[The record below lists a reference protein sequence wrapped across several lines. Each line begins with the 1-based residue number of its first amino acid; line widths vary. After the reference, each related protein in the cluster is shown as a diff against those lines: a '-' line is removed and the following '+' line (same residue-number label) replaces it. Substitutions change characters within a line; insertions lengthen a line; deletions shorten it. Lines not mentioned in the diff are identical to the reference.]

1 MIDRRSRRPGAARV
15 IGAWTIALGMGLVG
29 AIGWG
34 DRAVAAGMT
43 RSPQFPT
50 GDRLSQTTSPP
61 SETQLPFIGQRY
73 FNFLGGTGTGYSIDI
88 EPDGTTTVQLH
99 GTAGSAIEYR
109 GRFSNPLFLSND
121 RALRIEGNTIYQT
134 AADGRIDPS
143 CITGNSPCKA
153 QLYDITTDL
162 PNESGAS
169 SSSNSGGSLPPDEG
183 FNHDDDRFIRQS
195 FNAALFRQVRQIN
208 QQNGC
213 FDLPSPCPVRI
224 YSFRDLSLITK
235 LNGTESV
242 DYSLTFYRP
251 ISLRRAMTYAQILA
265 GGELLRP
272 ATAEHQIDRLVY
284 RGCPYDA
291 GSSEPAM
298 LCVAQLLLGPNRQV
312 SGIAF
317 SHSSP

>member
-15 IGAWTIALGMGLVG
+15 IGAWTIALGVGLVG

-34 DRAVAAGMT
+34 DRAVAAVMT
-43 RSPQFPT
+43 RSPQLPT
-50 GDRLSQTTSPP
+50 GDRVSQMTSPP
-61 SETQLPFIGQRY
+61 SETPLPFIGQRY

-143 CITGNSPCKA
+143 CVMGNSPCKA
-153 QLYDITTDL
+153 QLYEITTDL
-162 PNESGAS
+162 SSESGS
-169 SSSNSGGSLPPDEG
+169 SGSSTAGATLPPDDG
-183 FNHDDDRFIRQS
+183 FDQDDDRFIRQS
-195 FNAALFRQVRQIN
+195 FSAALFRQVRQIN
-208 QQNGC
+208 QQDGC

-224 YSFRDLSLITK
+224 YTFRDMSLIMK

-242 DYSLTFYRP
+242 DYNLTFYQPVSRQ
-251 ISLRRAMTYAQILA
+251 RALTYAQILT
-265 GGELLRP
+265 GGESLRAEP
-272 ATAEHQIDRLVY
+272 AAHQTDRLVY
-284 RGCPYDA
+284 RSCSYDA
-291 GSSEPAM
+291 GASEPAM
-298 LCVAQLLLGPNRQV
+298 LCVAELFLGPNQQV